1 MWEHDDKLFLS
12 VSVNSDSVLGLIAEA
27 QSQMECLKQ
36 TLQELKTAVAVKEAD
51 PEEPASK

>member
-12 VSVNSDSVLGLIAEA
+12 VSVNSDSVLGLIVEA